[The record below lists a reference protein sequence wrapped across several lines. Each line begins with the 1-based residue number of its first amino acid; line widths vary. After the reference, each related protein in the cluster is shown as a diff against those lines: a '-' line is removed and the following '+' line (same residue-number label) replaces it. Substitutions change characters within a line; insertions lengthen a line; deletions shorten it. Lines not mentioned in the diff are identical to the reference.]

1 MGTWTLLDPPRVNR
15 EGNQIEL
22 DLYVSGLAGGLDPT
36 LLRSRVNTLDGSSA
50 KTMVSLAGWR
60 TNYSTL
66 AQYYE
71 DPLALPAEVE
81 LASGTIVSIDQSGSD
96 ASVSISLRLRQTAQ
110 VSCGADFRPVTRGLF
125 VSQLLAELVVLQE
138 IGGGPVEESTTF
150 TYDAGTDL
158 PTAMNLTIYAASV
171 GKLPGWASGTGVPV
185 LLLHCDAFAER
196 AARYASGS
204 TVTSTPIDSW
214 TDLRLSGA
222 SDLVQATGSRQPQLS
237 AAPNAAPTIAFDDD
251 FFERSES
258 VDLVQDDCAFGAVFN
273 SVGNI
278 IGVRHLI
285 GRWSGGNVAGWQ
297 WRLVYE
303 RVSGSPDIHKVR
315 AEFVSS
321 GGSPTI
327 ESLETTIDEPTEN
340 TIVIYRVNN
349 AGTPTGEL
357 WVNGVLA
364 ATTTTLLSATNTSAT
379 QILTVGAR
387 YVVPPPGPGA
397 STDDYHHGAIDQCF
411 AYSTTISDAALSAI
425 HHELARRAGVELG
438 PIPQSNLT
446 QPYTDAN
453 PEPDRRLDRWP
464 VAMINLYGGVY
475 YDDNVLSQNPNWRNG
490 GNRQDIVDWF
500 TTRIRRILTAS
511 ADFDILINRPQGGY
525 RNDIIAAGI
534 FGDTDNTF
542 VPVIEDYQW
551 EALTGWTDMSGTHE
565 GVFEKFALLDRNY
578 RDGRQ
583 GPDVG
588 FARRC
593 WFYTGN
599 ITIND
604 DGEATQDARVGV
616 RNMSPCSADF
626 YKEHYLDPWAD
637 KDTRFRCFFVD
648 SASKWD
654 RKWVE
659 IVQDSAVNEAFTI
672 VGEAITTDAN
682 ARKGAVWFS
691 MIGIRTAPWW
701 TNFDKTDGYNWSWSA
716 GKWDQTPIYVGIAA
730 TGNRGDLSLD
740 SPSGVGE
747 QDSLRLEDAYRFVN
761 AGVAPIA
768 WGGDYQKIAT
778 AWYYGARRIPVG
790 RYPMMSPRIS
800 RIWR

>member
-1 MGTWTLLDPPRVNR
+1 MPTWSLLGTRLNR
-15 EGNQIEL
+15 EGNQIDV
-22 DLYVSGLAGGLDPT
+22 DLYVSSIGITPT
-36 LLRSRVNTLDGSSA
+36 LQHSVVYRSDPPAPYNFGPIV
-50 KTMVSLAGWR
+50 GWR
-60 TNYSTL
+60 SDANALVQVFQASTEPP
-66 AQYYE
+66 YE
-71 DPLALPAEVE
+71 PRLF
-81 LASGTIVSIDQSGSD
+81 SGSVYAIDLSGGD
-96 ASVSISLRLRQTAQ
+96 ASVSISLRLPPSVF
-110 VSCGADFRPVTRGLF
+110 VSIGADFRPDTYPLWI
-125 VSQLLAELVVLQE
+125 VSLDAGLVVLRATS
-138 IGGGPVEESTTF
+138 GGSPVASTAFTF
-150 TYDAGTDL
+150 SAGSPAEL
-158 PTAMNLTIYAASV
+158 NLTAYAAAV

-185 LLLHCDAFAER
+185 LLVHCDSYAER
-196 AARYASGS
+196 AARYASGT

-273 SVGNI
+273 SVGNV

-387 YVVPPPGPGA
+387 YVLPPPGVGSA
-397 STDDYHHGAIDQCF
+397 DDYHHGAIDQCF

-464 VAMINLYGGVY
+464 VAMINLYGGVN

-490 GNRQDIVDWF
+490 GNQQAIVDWF

-604 DGEATQDARVGV
+604 NGEATQDARVGV

-659 IVQDSAVNEAFTI
+659 ISQDSSLNEEFTI

-701 TNFDKTDGYNWSWSA
+701 TNFDKTDGYNWSWS
-716 GKWDQTPIYVGIAA
+716 GGQVG
-730 TGNRGDLSLD
+730 
-740 SPSGVGE
+740 
-747 QDSLRLEDAYRFVN
+747 
-761 AGVAPIA
+761 
-768 WGGDYQKIAT
+768 
-778 AWYYGARRIPVG
+778 
-790 RYPMMSPRIS
+790 
-800 RIWR
+800 

>member
-1 MGTWTLLDPPRVNR
+1 M
-15 EGNQIEL
+15 
-22 DLYVSGLAGGLDPT
+22 
-36 LLRSRVNTLDGSSA
+36 
-50 KTMVSLAGWR
+50 
-60 TNYSTL
+60 
-66 AQYYE
+66 
-71 DPLALPAEVE
+71 
-81 LASGTIVSIDQSGSD
+81 
-96 ASVSISLRLRQTAQ
+96 
-110 VSCGADFRPVTRGLF
+110 
-125 VSQLLAELVVLQE
+125 
-138 IGGGPVEESTTF
+138 
-150 TYDAGTDL
+150 
-158 PTAMNLTIYAASV
+158 
-171 GKLPGWASGTGVPV
+171 
-185 LLLHCDAFAER
+185 
-196 AARYASGS
+196 
-204 TVTSTPIDSW
+204 
-214 TDLRLSGA
+214 
-222 SDLVQATGSRQPQLS
+222 
-237 AAPNAAPTIAFDDD
+237 
-251 FFERSES
+251 
-258 VDLVQDDCAFGAVFN
+258 QDDCAFGAVF
-273 SVGNI
+273 SRTAGTDFAATQQ
-278 IGVRHLI
+278 LL
-285 GRWSGGNVAGWQ
+285 GRWSGESGTDNETKWQ
-297 WRLVYE
+297 WRLAYDRTLTTHKVKAQF
-303 RVSGSPDIHKVR
+303 VSG
-315 AEFVSS
+315 
-321 GGSPTI
+321 GMSPTI
-327 ESLETTIDEPTEN
+327 NTLEATIDEPAEK
-340 TIVIYRVNN
+340 TIVVYRVNTS
-349 AGTPTGEL
+349 GTPTGEL
-357 WVNGVLA
+357 WVNGTLA
-364 ATTTTLLSATNTSAT
+364 ATTTTLHPSTNTGAREL
-379 QILTVGAR
+379 LTVGGR
-387 YVVPPPGPGA
+387 YNGGG
-397 STDDYHHGAIDQCF
+397 SLTDPFLGTLDQCF

-464 VAMINLYGGVY
+464 VAMINLYGGVN

-490 GNRQDIVDWF
+490 GNQQAIVDWF

-542 VPVIEDYQW
+542 EPVIEDYQW

-565 GVFEKFALLDRNY
+565 GVFEKFALFDRNY

-604 DGEATQDARVGV
+604 NGEATQDARVGV

-659 IVQDSAVNEAFTI
+659 ISQDSNLNEEFTI

-716 GKWDQTPIYVGIAA
+716 GKWDETPIYVGITA
-730 TGNRGDLSLD
+730 TGNKGDLSLD
-740 SPSGVGE
+740 SPTGVGE

-800 RIWR
+800 RVWR